1 MDESGTKVISL
12 TWKKAAVEGTQFSPP
27 GVYCLR
33 TNVTT
38 LHETE
43 LWQTYTMLT
52 DLESVFRSLK
62 SELGLRPIFHH
73 KEERAEGHLFITVLA
88 YQAIQTLRLKLKMAG
103 DENNFSWKLLREI
116 FGVQQRITATF
127 TQRDNKTLH
136 IRKATVAEPALKK
149 LYDRLEISSSPGGMQ
164 KMVVEG

>member
-1 MDESGTKVISL
+1 MPLNEATKKEDAMTARFMERFEAGLAKLAAGL
-12 TWKKAAVEGTQFSPP
+12 TTPRG
-27 GVYCLR
+27 
-33 TNVTT
+33 
-38 LHETE
+38 
-43 LWQTYTMLT
+43 MLT

-103 DENNFSWKLLREI
+103 DENSFSWKRLREI

-127 TQRDNKTLH
+127 KQRDNKTLH
-136 IRKATVAEPALKK
+136 IRKTTVAEPTLKK